1 MSRPGPVFLAL
12 ALTALA
18 AGPAFAHARG
28 DPFEKVNRAM
38 FRFDLALD
46 KLIFHPLAKIYRAL
60 TPGPIGKGIH
70 NVITN
75 LGEPLVFANFVLQA
89 RPKRAIAAAVRL
101 GFNTTL
107 GLGGLIDVVAKHDPH
122 VNNGFAD
129 TLGRWGVG
137 PGPYLVL
144 PFLGPSSARDFLG
157 SGVDAVTDPLHM
169 INYPYRNQVNVART
183 GLGALYARAAA
194 GDELED
200 LISQSADPYASLRS
214 SYLQERAGE
223 IHGLAVPASLPS
235 LEGGEPQAIPETLP
249 PIDESAA
256 PPASEP
262 LPSPADH
269 RPDDRNPPSAEPQEP
284 AWAAAF
290 APSIRGGEVGASGQE
305 GF

>member
-1 MSRPGPVFLAL
+1 MPRSGPVLVAL
-12 ALTALA
+12 VLTALA
-18 AGPAFAHARG
+18 AGPAYGHAKG
-28 DPFEKVNRAM
+28 DPFEKANRAM
-38 FRFDLALD
+38 FRLDLALD

-70 NVITN
+70 NVLTN
-75 LGEPLVFANFVLQA
+75 VGEPLVFANFVLQA

-144 PFLGPSSARDFLG
+144 PFLGPSSARDILG

-169 INYPYRNQVNVART
+169 INYPYRDQVNLART
-183 GLGALYARAAA
+183 GVGALDARAEA

-223 IHGLAVPASLPS
+223 IHGLAVPARLPS
-235 LEGGEPQAIPETLP
+235 LEEGEPQDIPQT
-249 PIDESAA
+249 
-256 PPASEP
+256 
-262 LPSPADH
+262 
-269 RPDDRNPPSAEPQEP
+269 
-284 AWAAAF
+284 
-290 APSIRGGEVGASGQE
+290 
-305 GF
+305 